1 MALFNSKLQFRLEI
15 IVGLLKTVRS
25 METVQSKLAI
35 IVILV
40 QRLRFKRADTQ
51 LEIGPEEP
59 VRARFII
66 R

>member
-1 MALFNSKLQFRLEI
+1 MEI
-15 IVGLLKTVRS
+15 IVGLVKTVRS
-25 METVQSKLAI
+25 METVQSKLAT

-40 QRLRFKRADTQ
+40 QRLRFKRAGMQ

>member
-1 MALFNSKLQFRLEI
+1 MEI
-15 IVGLLKTVRS
+15 IVVLVKTVRS
-25 METVQSKLAI
+25 METVQSKLAT

-59 VRARFII
+59 VRARFIT

>member
-1 MALFNSKLQFRLEI
+1 MEI
-15 IVGLLKTVRS
+15 IVGLVKTVRS
-25 METVQSKLAI
+25 METVQSKLAT

-40 QRLRFKRADTQ
+40 QRLRFKRAGMQ
-51 LEIGPEEP
+51 LEIEPEEP